1 MRRLILAGLAVW
13 FVATML
19 MPMHSHIATAG
30 PLRDRLMQRRQADPP
45 PPAQE
50 MAYGADPLQK
60 LDFWRAAQPGPP
72 PPLVIFVHGGGWKRG
87 DKDNATGGTKVTHFL
102 GLGYAFA
109 SIDYRLV
116 PANTVEQQAQ
126 DVANATA
133 WLIARAGELG
143 FDPRRVAIM
152 GHSAGAHLAALVGTD
167 MRYLTKAGLGPDAIR
182 GVIPLD
188 GAAYDVPRQIAEG
201 GRFMRDT
208 YLQAFGDDP
217 IRQKALSPTYQ
228 AAKPNAPR
236 FLILHVQREDGAAQ
250 SEALAAALRKAGT
263 PVEVKG
269 FEGTGLRG
277 HMQINRSLGDPNY
290 AATPVVDAWLA
301 EAFALNRR

>member
-1 MRRLILAGLAVW
+1 MRRMILAGLAIWLLVT
-13 FVATML
+13 VL
-19 MPMHSHIATAG
+19 IPMHSHTATAG
-30 PLRDRLMQRRQADPP
+30 PLRDRLMQRRQADPA

-50 MAYGADPLQK
+50 MAYGTGPLQK
-60 LDFWRAAQPGPP
+60 LDFWKASKAGA
-72 PPLVIFVHGGGWKRG
+72 PLLLFVHGGGWKRG

-102 GLGYAFA
+102 EQGYAFA

-116 PANTVEQQAQ
+116 PDVTVEQQAQ
-126 DVANATA
+126 DVADASA
-133 WLIARAGELG
+133 WLIMRAGKLG
-143 FDPRRVAIM
+143 FDPHRVVIM
-152 GHSAGAHLAALVGTD
+152 GHSAGAHLVALVGTD
-167 MRYLTKAGLGPDAIR
+167 MRYLTKAGLGPDSIR

-201 GRFMRDT
+201 GRFMHDT

-217 IRQKALSPTYQ
+217 VRQKALSPTYQ

-236 FLILHVQREDGAAQ
+236 FLILHVQREDGTAQ

-263 PVEVKG
+263 PTEVKG

-290 AATPVVDAWLA
+290 AATSVVDAWLA